1 MIAGP
6 SEQRNPYKDSPPRP
20 WGRWRFTALD
30 GAIVEVE
37 LLADTGNPCAVII
50 SQATMARLK
59 LRAAPGFHSN
69 FGPLEG
75 GWLRLCMPE
84 LGLDQE
90 LLGYGSD
97 TCKEHE
103 GEQLGF
109 RGPCRIAPAAA
120 GGIRRQ
126 CRLVLASFRARL
138 ALRRCRVV

>member
-97 TCKEHE
+97 TVVKSTKASSSDFE
-103 GEQLGF
+103 GL
-109 RGPCRIAPAAA
+109 A
-120 GGIRRQ
+120 GLPLL
-126 CRLVLASFRARL
+126 RLVEYGGNADWYW
-138 ALRRCRVV
+138 LRSAPVSP